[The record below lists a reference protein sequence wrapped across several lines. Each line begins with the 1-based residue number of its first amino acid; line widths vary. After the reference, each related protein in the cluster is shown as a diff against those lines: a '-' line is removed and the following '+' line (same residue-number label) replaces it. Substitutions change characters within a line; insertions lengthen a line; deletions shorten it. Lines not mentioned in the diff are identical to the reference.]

1 MNKYYLAIDIGASSG
16 RHILAS
22 MQDGKMQLE
31 EVYRFAN
38 GMQNKN
44 GTLCWNVEQ
53 LFEEIKN
60 GLKKCKE
67 YNKIPYTMAIDT
79 WAVDYVLL
87 DKENKILGETVGYR
101 DHRTEGMDEKV
112 YEKVSLEN
120 LYNRT
125 GIQKQIFNTIYQLM
139 AVKEQ
144 KPELLEEA
152 DSMLMIPDYFH
163 FLLTGVKKMEYTNVT
178 TTQLISPITKDWDF
192 ELIEMLGFPKKIFKE
207 ISMPGTVVGNFTKEI
222 QEEIGFDCTVVLP
235 ATHDTGSAVLA
246 VPTNDD
252 RAIYMSSGTW
262 SLMGIE
268 RKDADCSLESMRA
281 NFTNE
286 GGYDY
291 RFRFLK
297 NIMGLWMIQ
306 SVKKEF
312 TEDLSFAEIC
322 AKASRETITSI
333 VDCND
338 DCFLAPESMIG
349 AVQEFCR
356 NTNQQVPE
364 TIGEIAAVIY
374 NSLAKCYGDTIKE
387 IEQITGNTY
396 DTIYVV
402 GGGAN
407 AGYLNELTAK
417 YTEKRVSAGPTEATA
432 IGNIIVQML
441 YDGTFEN
448 LSEAR
453 TCIGQSFDISH
464 YNEQGEKITVSVL

>member
-178 TTQLISPITKDWDF
+178 TTQLVSPITKDWDF

-222 QEEIGFDCTVVLP
+222 QEEMDEEELRQLEEMEKM
-235 ATHDTGSAVLA
+235 DELDKKNS
-246 VPTNDD
+246 ND
-252 RAIYMSSGTW
+252 
-262 SLMGIE
+262 
-268 RKDADCSLESMRA
+268 
-281 NFTNE
+281 
-286 GGYDY
+286 
-291 RFRFLK
+291 
-297 NIMGLWMIQ
+297 
-306 SVKKEF
+306 
-312 TEDLSFAEIC
+312 EDI
-322 AKASRETITSI
+322 
-333 VDCND
+333 
-338 DCFLAPESMIG
+338 
-349 AVQEFCR
+349 
-356 NTNQQVPE
+356 
-364 TIGEIAAVIY
+364 
-374 NSLAKCYGDTIKE
+374 
-387 IEQITGNTY
+387 
-396 DTIYVV
+396 
-402 GGGAN
+402 
-407 AGYLNELTAK
+407 
-417 YTEKRVSAGPTEATA
+417 
-432 IGNIIVQML
+432 
-441 YDGTFEN
+441 
-448 LSEAR
+448 
-453 TCIGQSFDISH
+453 
-464 YNEQGEKITVSVL
+464 

>member
-252 RAIYMSSGTW
+252 RAIYISSGTW

-441 YDGTFEN
+441 YDGIFEN

>member
-178 TTQLISPITKDWDF
+178 TTQLVSPITKDWDF

-252 RAIYMSSGTW
+252 RAIYISSGTW

-417 YTEKRVSAGPTEATA
+417 YTEKRVSVGPTEATA